1 MSNKQATSLAR
12 AAALAV
18 VALAAACTD
27 AGESMRIVQNQVPQ
41 AGCVIPTSAT
51 AAARARGRIE
61 TRAGSGY
68 LFTPVIQSLL
78 VEDEGRGVE
87 RVVSMRGADID
98 VTFPD
103 GFFSASEE
111 EELRDDV
118 LTRFSSSFSGT
129 LPAGG
134 TLSVDF
140 IIIPTG
146 LLERVDAKLD
156 ADTSAV
162 EASVKVVAFGDTD
175 GGEVESIPFYYPVT
189 ICTDCVSNSVG
200 ECSLLEPGDM
210 LRAGGACNQFQD
222 DVIDCCTSGGMLQC
236 PAEVPG
242 A

>member
-1 MSNKQATSLAR
+1 MSMKQATSLAR

-18 VALAAACTD
+18 AALAAACTD

-41 AGCVIPTSAT
+41 EGCVIPASAT
-51 AAARARGRIE
+51 ATARARGRIE
-61 TRAGSGY
+61 TRAESGY

-78 VEDEGRGVE
+78 VEDEDRGVE
-87 RVVSMRGADID
+87 RVVAMRGADID

-111 EELRDDV
+111 DELRDEV
-118 LTRFSSSFSGT
+118 LTRFSSRFSGT

-156 ADTSAV
+156 ADTDAV
-162 EASVKVVAFGDTD
+162 EASVKVVVFGDTD

-189 ICTDCVSNSVG
+189 ICTDCVSHDVG
-200 ECSLLEPGDM
+200 ECALLEVGDV
-210 LRAGGACNQFQD
+210 LRAGGECNPFQD
-222 DVIDCCTSGGMLQC
+222 DVIDCCTSGGVLQC
-236 PAEVPG
+236 PAVAPD